1 LRRTRHRHDQPRVRH
16 AGGAHPHRRGFAH
29 PAGTPRCRDRRP
41 GARNRPPVA
50 PGRRALV
57 GGAAAAD
64 PVRGTTGHRPDR
76 PPRHHRGAGY
86 RAHRTCR
93 VHHGPT
99 AAGRVVNV
107 RVQPGDR
114 RTVGLFTWLLA
125 KASGVVT
132 GTRPPRLFLVLGK
145 HRRLFHG
152 WLFFAA
158 RLMPGG
164 LLPRRDTELVIL
176 RVAHLRG
183 SEYEFEQH
191 RRLGGRAGVHSR
203 DVDRLVAGPEAA
215 GFSDRERTLLTV
227 AD

>member
-1 LRRTRHRHDQPRVRH
+1 M
-16 AGGAHPHRRGFAH
+16 
-29 PAGTPRCRDRRP
+29 
-41 GARNRPPVA
+41 
-50 PGRRALV
+50 
-57 GGAAAAD
+57 
-64 PVRGTTGHRPDR
+64 
-76 PPRHHRGAGY
+76 
-86 RAHRTCR
+86 
-93 VHHGPT
+93 
-99 AAGRVVNV
+99 NV

-164 LLPRRDTELVIL
+164 LLPRRETELVIL

-227 AD
+227 ADQLVGGRDVDDDTWSALRAHCGEREAIELCLLVGHYDMLATVINTLRIPPDPPRR